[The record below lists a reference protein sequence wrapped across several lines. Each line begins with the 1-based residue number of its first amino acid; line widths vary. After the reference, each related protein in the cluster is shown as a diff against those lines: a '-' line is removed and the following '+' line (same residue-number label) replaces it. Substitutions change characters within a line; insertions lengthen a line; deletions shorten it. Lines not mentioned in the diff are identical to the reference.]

1 MAALAKYCASYAEPE
16 ILLLRD
22 LAIEAHDNVLIVP
35 AYRETS
41 DFFNCLQQSHLC
53 CRSVLLVLV
62 INQPDN
68 DLDKRPN
75 QTLFK
80 SIRAQLCDPAAQGN
94 LTYGYLANSQSGVL
108 LVDRFSSQPLPPKE
122 AVGLARKIGN
132 DIAAELIRVKL
143 VHNPVLFNT
152 DADTQLP
159 DNYFTAITASS
170 QPNSACIY
178 PFKHHCDDT
187 PLGQATQLYELRLQH
202 YVDGLKRAGS
212 PFAFHTIGS
221 TLAIDVNAYAMVRG
235 FPKRAAGEDFYLLN
249 KLAKVAPVVCLD
261 RPTLVIDARTSD
273 RVPFGTGPAV
283 NRLLECQDPR
293 EEAIFYHPSTFSEL
307 GHCLKA
313 LTHCPKSL
321 KALREWGLSEIS
333 LDALE
338 GINITTFF
346 NRLSAQHRNESTN
359 TDAWQQFYTRRLGD
373 WFDAFK
379 TLKFIHH
386 LRDSDYPNINYRQ
399 LALLNQQAR

>member
-1 MAALAKYCASYAEPE
+1 MTALAKYCAGYAEPE
-16 ILLLRD
+16 ILLLMG
-22 LAIEAHDNVLIVP
+22 LAIGAHENVLIVP
-35 AYRETS
+35 TYRETPE
-41 DFFNCLQQSHLC
+41 FFYRLHQSLLC
-53 CRSVLLVLV
+53 RRSVLLVLV

-75 QTLFK
+75 QTLFQ
-80 SIRAQLCDPAAQGN
+80 SIRAQLCDPTAQGN
-94 LTYGYLANSQSGVL
+94 LTYGRLANSQSSVL

-132 DIAAELIRVKL
+132 DIAAELIRLKL

-159 DNYFTAITASS
+159 DNYFAAITASS
-170 QPNSACIY
+170 QPNSAYIY
-178 PFKHHCDDT
+178 PFRHHCDDT
-187 PLGQATQLYELRLQH
+187 PLGEATQLYELRLQH
-202 YVDGLKRAGS
+202 YVDGLERAGS

-283 NRLLECQDPR
+283 HRLLECQDPR
-293 EEAIFYHPSTFSEL
+293 AEAIFYHPSTFSEL
-307 GHCLKA
+307 GHCLTA
-313 LTHCPKSL
+313 LSHCPKSL
-321 KALREWGLSEIS
+321 KALHEWGLSEIS

-338 GINITTFF
+338 RINIATFF
-346 NRLSAQHRNESTN
+346 NRLSAQHRKEPFN
-359 TDAWQQFYTRRLGD
+359 TDAWRQFYTRRLGD

-399 LALLNQQAR
+399 LELLNQQAR